1 MYVVLFCNNQ
11 QFLLVENQVAYG
23 LVSKQG
29 ILHTPTTIRKGKTI
43 INQRIEWYLISKQ
56 THLLSEIFC
65 SYSQICG
72 RESDSTQHKKKRFNR
87 VAPLF
92 RPKKMGRC
100 SPWRPCLA
108 DGRRGSCAA
117 KYLRSAGS
125 RHRLGLTVPSPC
137 ASRLSCVCLF
147 ISGFWHSKSR
157 KIPAKLVY
165 KLDESCYLEMD
176 LWQLCQYIHRCGFI
190 EQFIT

>member
-56 THLLSEIFC
+56 THLLSDIFC

-72 RESDSTQHKKKRFNR
+72 RVSAIQHNTQKTIQQS
-87 VAPLF
+87 
-92 RPKKMGRC
+92 C
-100 SPWRPCLA
+100 SPFPSPKNGTKTHGGPALPMDA
-108 DGRRGSCAA
+108 EVAA
-117 KYLRSAGS
+117 PPSTFEPQAAALRSAWALKGS
-125 RHRLGLTVPSPC
+125 GSQVVTVPSSC
-137 ASRLSCVCLF
+137 ANRLSCVCLF
-147 ISGFWHSKSR
+147 SGFWHSKS
-157 KIPAKLVY
+157 INP
-165 KLDESCYLEMD
+165 S
-176 LWQLCQYIHRCGFI
+176 
-190 EQFIT
+190 